1 MKKIIK
7 GKKYDTETATK
18 LGSWFNGYSY
28 SDFNYVNENL
38 YLKKT
43 GEYFLHGEGG
53 ALSKYAKYNASNGVY
68 EGSSVIKPLSKEEA
82 MEWAEDKLDVDKYE
96 EIFGEVEE

>member
-18 LGSWFNGYSY
+18 LGSWWNEYSY
-28 SDFNYVNENL
+28 NDFNYAHEDL

-53 ALSKYAKYNASNGVY
+53 PLSKYAKYSASNGAY
-68 EGSSVIKPLSKEEA
+68 EGNSIIKPLSKEEA
-82 MEWAEDKLDVDKYE
+82 MKWGEDKLDVDKYE